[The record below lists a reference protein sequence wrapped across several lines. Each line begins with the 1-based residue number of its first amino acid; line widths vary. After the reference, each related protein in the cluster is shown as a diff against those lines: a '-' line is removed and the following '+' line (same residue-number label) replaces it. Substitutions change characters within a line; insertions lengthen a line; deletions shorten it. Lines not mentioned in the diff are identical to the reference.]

1 MYLSKI
7 DLDLTKSLVRKDLGN
22 RHQLHQK
29 VMMGFPDQRES
40 TDLNPQQNNE
50 CRKNWQ
56 ILFRL
61 EGVTLLVQSGIKPNW
76 SRLPTGYTP
85 DGEIR
90 ELDFQT
96 IQAGQ
101 RLKFR
106 LVANPVRQHTYERTD
121 ENGQPILKADGSGKL
136 QQKTW
141 RHLITKEDDQIQWLA
156 NHMKAAALEECYV
169 GSPGKINREQKSS
182 IIRTVQFDGVLQ
194 VIHPLEFLEVLTN
207 GIGRGRAYGC
217 GLLSIAK
224 LHRG

>member
-7 DLDLTKSLVRKDLGN
+7 ELDRTKSGVRKVLGN

-40 TDLNPQQNNE
+40 TDLAPQQNNE

-61 EGVTLLVQSGIKPNW
+61 EGTTLLVQSGIKPNW

-106 LVANPVRQHTYERTD
+106 LVANPVYQRTCKRTD
-121 ENGQPILKADGSGKL
+121 ENGNPILKSDRSGKP
-136 QQKTW
+136 QQKTL
-141 RHLITKEDDQIQWLA
+141 RRLINKEEDQIQWLA
-156 NHMKAAALEECYV
+156 EHLRGATLEECYV
-169 GSPGKINREQKSS
+169 GSPSKINREQKSS
-182 IIRTVQFDGVLQ
+182 IIRTVQFDGVLK
-194 VIHPLEFLEVLTN
+194 VINPSEFLDVLMN
-207 GIGRGRAYGC
+207 GIGRGKSYGC
-217 GLLSIAK
+217 GLLSIAR
-224 LHRG
+224 LT

>member
-7 DLDLTKSLVRKDLGN
+7 DLDLTKSGVRKDLGN
-22 RHQLHQK
+22 HHQLHQK

-40 TDLNPQQNNE
+40 TDLTPQENNE

-61 EGVTLLVQSGIKPNW
+61 EGATLLVQSGVKPNW

-96 IQAGQ
+96 IQSGQ

-106 LVANPVRQHTYERTD
+106 LVANPVQQRTHKRTD
-121 ENGQPILKADGSGKL
+121 EDGNPILKADGSGKP

-141 RHLITKEDDQIQWLA
+141 RRLITKENDQIQWLV
-156 NHMKAAALEECYV
+156 NHLKGAKLEECYITAP
-169 GSPGKINREQKSS
+169 SKINRDHQSS

-194 VIHPLEFLEVLTN
+194 VVNPSEFLDVLTN
-207 GIGRGRAYGC
+207 GIGRGRSYGC
-217 GLLSIAK
+217 GLLSIARI
-224 LHRG
+224 L

>member
-7 DLDLTKSLVRKDLGN
+7 DLDLTKSEVRKDLGN

-40 TDLNPQQNNE
+40 SGLALEQNNE

-61 EGVTLLVQSGIKPNW
+61 EGAALLVQSGIKPNW
-76 SRLPTGYTP
+76 SRLPSGYIP

-101 RLKFR
+101 HLKFR
-106 LVANPVRQHTYERTD
+106 LVANPVHQHTSKRTD
-121 ENGQPILKADGSGKL
+121 EDGNPILKSDGSGKP

-141 RHLITKEDDQIQWLA
+141 RRLITKEYDQIQWLA
-156 NHMKAAALEECYV
+156 NHLKGAALEECYV
-169 GSPGKINREQKSS
+169 GSPGKISREQKSS
-182 IIRTVQFDGVLQ
+182 IIRTVQFDGILQ
-194 VIHPLEFLEVLTN
+194 VTHPSEFLSVLAN
-207 GIGRGRAYGC
+207 GIGRGRSYGC
-217 GLLSIAK
+217 GLLSIAR
-224 LHRG
+224 LES